1 MNYKAILE
9 DNGFVWSEH
18 QELYVKSMGFGRK
31 ITVWMFM
38 KGLFIIKEGNKVILD
53 DYIMSK
59 DQFISTIKKL

>member
-1 MNYKAILE
+1 MKVIKIIQKVLLAI
-9 DNGFVWSEH
+9 
-18 QELYVKSMGFGRK
+18 
-31 ITVWMFM
+31 ITM